1 MIVKRLVT
9 LFLLFLFLLNVLGY
23 YGVFVGW
30 QAKTSQQMRQ
40 TFDDDDYDHQEITFK
55 IRLTVPYLADSKEYN
70 RVDGEFEHKGEV
82 YRLVKQRLQ
91 SDTLYIVCVKDNTSK
106 QINQALEDYVKT
118 FSDNPGNSKGS
129 SKNSQNLIK
138 DFICNS
144 ISIER
149 QTSGWK
155 ETLSFSAIDDRY
167 EIVSSSLTGPP
178 PRA

>member
-1 MIVKRLVT
+1 M
-9 LFLLFLFLLNVLGY
+9 LGY

-30 QAKTSQQMRQ
+30 QVKTSHQMRQ
-40 TFDDDDYDHQEITFK
+40 TFDDGDYENQEITFK
-55 IRLTVPYLADSKEYN
+55 IRLTVPYLTDSKEYS

-91 SDTLYIVCVKDNTSK
+91 SDTLYIVCVKDNASK

-118 FSDNPGNSKGS
+118 FSDNPGNAKGS
-129 SKNSQNLIK
+129 SKNIQNLIK
-138 DFICNS
+138 DFICQS
-144 ISIER
+144 ISIEK
-149 QTSGWK
+149 QTSGWQ
-155 ETLSFSAIDDRY
+155 ETLLFSSNDDRY